1 MAFEAFVLPR
11 YLRSPTDARQAPL
24 TPRRPGLF
32 LRLVQAVMASRQQ
45 AADREIARIIELR
58 GGKVTD
64 ELDRRID
71 GSRL

>member
-1 MAFEAFVLPR
+1 
-11 YLRSPTDARQAPL
+11 
-24 TPRRPGLF
+24 
-32 LRLVQAVMASRQQ
+32 MASRQQ